1 MLKSLLL
8 PTHTHTSSKHHYS
21 KLEGLV
27 YQLRLQ
33 RQRLP
38 AGVPMEIF
46 RQILAA
52 LRGNLAVHGSYYTLR
67 SAITRHSPAS
77 IMNQLRDDYGLHP
90 PVHFSP
96 SLSPFLSHFASSSSS
111 SLPSSQS
118 PSSTSATQTTT
129 RTRATATWRCR
140 CGGRAPIS
148 PRRERSQCAPG
159 RRIRFQLR
167 VRMCLLQFQLIS
179 PTGESSNSSENSG
192 TSTVSFFFFSS
203 FLLAK
208 SPKRVSILIS

>member
-1 MLKSLLL
+1 MLKSAPPHPPL
-8 PTHTHTSSKHHYS
+8 THTASSKHHYG

-33 RQRLP
+33 RRRLP

-52 LRGNLAVHGSYYTLR
+52 LRGNLTEHGSYYTLR

-90 PVHFSP
+90 PVHFSL
-96 SLSPFLSHFASSSSS
+96 SLSRSPFSSHFASSSA
-111 SLPSSQS
+111 LPPSQS
-118 PSSTSATQTTT
+118 PSSTSATPTTT
-129 RTRATATWRCR
+129 WTRATATWRCR

-167 VRMCLLQFQLIS
+167 VRMCPLQLELIS
-179 PTGESSNSSENSG
+179 STGGSNSSSENCG
-192 TSTVSFFFFSS
+192 TSRYSVTFFFFYCFS
-203 FLLAK
+203 
-208 SPKRVSILIS
+208 